1 MHVLDT
7 KKVTIRVNN
16 LLDNNTNQLLLKF
29 LIHKQNIHILQ
40 NQNRLRGFTILL
52 QMDEKLGLQVVYVAS
67 KTEYN

>member
-7 KKVTIRVNN
+7 NKVPIRVNN

-52 QMDEKLGLQVVYVAS
+52 PMDEKLGLQVVYVAS